1 MFGPMHAAR
10 MVKKNKAA
18 KRSASCRAS
27 TGDGGE
33 RKYSDWQR
41 ERTERVERLKRL
53 RSASLASERPSVAD
67 QLSLREDFDAV
78 CDQVEKNNRRK
89 SSVGN
94 ASLASLS
101 PSSVPS
107 RSGSVRSGLGRSG
120 SINSALDHSDTLEI
134 IGGGNKRG
142 AKRNRLKRTEDTSAA
157 DGCCGGQCVIL

>member
-10 MVKKNKAA
+10 MVGKNKRAS

-27 TGDGGE
+27 ADGGG
-33 RKYSDWQR
+33 KYSDWQR
-41 ERTERVERLKRL
+41 EKTERVERLKRL

-89 SSVGN
+89 SSIGN

-107 RSGSVRSGLGRSG
+107 RSSSVRSGLGRSG
-120 SINSALDHSDTLEI
+120 SINSALDHSDTREI

-142 AKRNRLKRTEDTSAA
+142 AKRNRLKRTEDTSAV